1 MGRLLRAKAW
11 HERSYAEALGTRPH
25 LVLERM
31 AVSKNQRGGGIGTA
45 TLAGALA
52 VDADAK
58 GLPVVLTTQE
68 ARNVRFYRRL
78 GFEVALEEEFPPGIT
93 NTIMVRE
100 PTL

>member
-1 MGRLLRAKAW
+1 MWPSCR
-11 HERSYAEALGTRPH
+11 RSDEDQRRRRALGQPA
-25 LVLERM
+25 EQ
-31 AVSKNQRGGGIGTA
+31 KP
-45 TLAGALA
+45 
-52 VDADAK
+52 ADAK

-78 GFEVALEEEFPPGIT
+78 GFEAALEEEFPPGIT

>member
-1 MGRLLRAKAW
+1 MARAIVRRGAGNQTTP
-11 HERSYAEALGTRPH
+11 RSGAH
-25 LVLERM
+25 
-31 AVSKNQRGGGIGTA
+31 GGEQKP
-45 TLAGALA
+45 
-52 VDADAK
+52 ADAK